1 MFRKIKKDNLMFG
14 LGGVTIF
21 LVIWEISARFRL
33 VSPILISSPEAVVKS
48 ELELFTSKYIYPHL
62 FQSLQEIVLGL
73 SLAICFGV
81 VLGLL
86 IGRFSRLEKIT
97 HPLIYSLYSTPAIAI
112 FPLLMMW
119 LGFSIWTKVSIV
131 FLASFFPI
139 IINTISAVK
148 NLDPNFV
155 RLAKSFGAN
164 DFDIFKT
171 ITLPSSLPY
180 ILSGVRIAVP
190 RGITGMVVGEFF
202 ASNLGLGHLISFY
215 GGTFQTDNFL
225 AVVLVVVILSVTC
238 TSVLNSVEK
247 RLQNWKPGR
256 NDY

>member
-1 MFRKIKKDNLMFG
+1 MFG

-202 ASNLGLGHLISFY
+202 ASNLGLGYLISYY
-215 GGTFQTDNFL
+215 GATFQMSNFF
-225 AVVLVVVILSVTC
+225 AVIFIIIVLTVSFASILDFFERT
-238 TSVLNSVEK
+238 TSK
-247 RLQNWKPGR
+247 WKPEKIT
-256 NDY
+256 Y

>member
-1 MFRKIKKDNLMFG
+1 M
-14 LGGVTIF
+14 
-21 LVIWEISARFRL
+21 
-33 VSPILISSPEAVVKS
+33 
-48 ELELFTSKYIYPHL
+48 
-62 FQSLQEIVLGL
+62 
-73 SLAICFGV
+73 
-81 VLGLL
+81 
-86 IGRFSRLEKIT
+86 
-97 HPLIYSLYSTPAIAI
+97 
-112 FPLLMMW
+112 
-119 LGFSIWTKVSIV
+119 
-131 FLASFFPI
+131 
-139 IINTISAVK
+139 
-148 NLDPNFV
+148 